1 MIKPEMLKRGD
12 KIAIVSLSWG
22 GLGDEY
28 LIHKYYIAKERLEN
42 DFGLE
47 VIAMPNALK
56 GSQFVYDHPEARAQD
71 LMDAFKDESIK
82 GIFCAI
88 GGDDTIRLLPYIDY
102 EVIRNNP
109 KIFMGYSDT
118 TVNHLMMNKAG
129 IVSFYGPSVMC
140 EFGEYVQM
148 FDYTKKAVEN
158 ILFSDCENYEIGSS
172 EVWSNDFVSWKEE
185 NMNTAKKLISEQH
198 GYETLQGS
206 GIVTGQLLGGCID
219 VFPMVV
225 GTEIW
230 PTINEW
236 KDKIL
241 LLETSEEKPSP
252 DLVTYYLRN
261 LGAQGIFNVIKGI
274 IVGKPQ
280 DEKYYE
286 DYKEVYKK
294 VMKEFNC
301 ESLPILYNINIGH
314 AYPTGILP
322 LGSNVQIDFDNKKIH
337 LIEAPTKVPEYRQ
350 QLSK

>member
-12 KIAIVSLSWG
+12 KIAVVSLSWG
-22 GLGDEY
+22 GLGDEN

-56 GSQFVYDHPEARAQD
+56 GSKFVYDHPEARAQD

-102 EVIRNNP
+102 DVIKNNP
-109 KIFMGYSDT
+109 KVFMGYSDT

-129 IVSFYGPSVMC
+129 IVSFYGPTIMC
-140 EFGEYVQM
+140 EFGEYVKM
-148 FDYTKKAVEN
+148 FDYTKQEVEN
-158 ILFSDCENYEIGSS
+158 VLFTDCEGYEIESS
-172 EVWSNDFVSWKEE
+172 KVWSNDFVSWNEE
-185 NMNTAKKLISEQH
+185 NINTPKKLIPEEH
-198 GYETLQGS
+198 GYETIQGK
-206 GIVTGQLLGGCID
+206 GRVTGQLLGGCID
-219 VFPMVV
+219 VFPMIV

-230 PTINEW
+230 PSIEEW

-252 DLVTYYLRN
+252 ELITYYLRN

-274 IVGKPQ
+274 VVGKPQ
-280 DEKYYE
+280 DEKYYNE
-286 DYKEVYKK
+286 YKEVYKK
-294 VMKEFNC
+294 VMKEFKC
-301 ESLPILYNINIGH
+301 EDLPILYNVNIGH
-314 AYPTGILP
+314 AYPTGVLP
-322 LGSNVQIDFDNKKIH
+322 LGTDVEIDFDNKRIH
-337 LIEAPTKVPEYRQ
+337 LIDSPTKKRENVHV
-350 QLSK
+350 LKK